1 MAILVSGGAGYIG
14 SHTCIELLNAGY
26 DVVVADN
33 YYNASP
39 VVLDRIKQITGK
51 DFRFYKADMTKH
63 EDVEHIFS
71 ECPDITAVIQFAAY
85 KAVGESVSKP
95 IEYYY
100 NNLNCTLVILD
111 VMRHH
116 NCHNFVFSSSATV
129 YGDPASVPITEDFP
143 TGATT
148 NPYGTTKAFT
158 ERILQDVCKADP
170 SLNVALLRYFN
181 PIGAHKSGLI
191 GEDPNGIPN
200 NLMPYIAKVAV
211 GKLEKVHVFGNDYP
225 TPDGTGVRDYIHVVD
240 LARGH
245 VCAIKKL
252 ETNCGLFICN
262 LGTGKGYSV
271 LDVIH
276 AFSKACGKEIPYVID
291 PRRPG
296 DIAECY
302 ADPTKAKN
310 ELGWVAE
317 YGIEEM
323 CADSWNWQKNNPDGY
338 HTVHVRNRFS
348 HWIVFQPFP
357 GVVLPSGYIV
367 NRFGCR
373 KWSVSHIPPI
383 PFWQKDR
390 RLSALP
396 VYRSGLPVS
405 GNNPVLF

>member
-1 MAILVSGGAGYIG
+1 MWGTSSL
-14 SHTCIELLNAGY
+14 
-26 DVVVADN
+26 
-33 YYNASP
+33 SP
-39 VVLDRIKQITGK
+39 GHYSDPYT
-51 DFRFYKADMTKH
+51 
-63 EDVEHIFS
+63 
-71 ECPDITAVIQFAAY
+71 AY

-129 YGDPASVPITEDFP
+129 YGDCPACITETSSPPVPPP
-143 TGATT
+143 TLRHDRGVSPSASCRMW
-148 NPYGTTKAFT
+148 PQADQP
-158 ERILQDVCKADP
+158 ERD
-170 SLNVALLRYFN
+170 LRYFA

-338 HTVHVRNRFS
+338 HTV
-348 HWIVFQPFP
+348 
-357 GVVLPSGYIV
+357 
-367 NRFGCR
+367 
-373 KWSVSHIPPI
+373 K
-383 PFWQKDR
+383 
-390 RLSALP
+390 
-396 VYRSGLPVS
+396 
-405 GNNPVLF
+405 